1 MAARFALGLGEA
13 ANFPAGIKAVAEW
26 FPRRER
32 ALAAGLF
39 NAGTN
44 VGALTA
50 PLLVPWLTIAF
61 GWQWAFVATGA
72 LGFVWLLLWLRAYRL
87 PAEHPRLSASELA
100 HIRSDPAEAPAG
112 IVELIFSGGAA
123 IRLDVE
129 CVEAQLSD
137 IGGAWEASSRPT
149 HKT

>member
-72 LGFVWLLLWLRAYRL
+72 LGFV
-87 PAEHPRLSASELA
+87 
-100 HIRSDPAEAPAG
+100 
-112 IVELIFSGGAA
+112 
-123 IRLDVE
+123 
-129 CVEAQLSD
+129 
-137 IGGAWEASSRPT
+137 
-149 HKT
+149 